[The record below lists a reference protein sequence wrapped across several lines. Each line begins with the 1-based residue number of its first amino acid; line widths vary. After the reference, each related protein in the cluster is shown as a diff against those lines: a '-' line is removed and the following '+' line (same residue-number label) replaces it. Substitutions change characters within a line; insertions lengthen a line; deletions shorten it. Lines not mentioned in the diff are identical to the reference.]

1 MPQRT
6 SARRSGDTAPKRI
19 VNELTR
25 RWARSHEPESRN
37 GLVGDALDLVD
48 RVVLAVD
55 RQQRRRLGEIDRID
69 HALYLGRDSDGI
81 GRAVGRGRGELVPAI
96 RPLRA
101 VVASAA
107 PGEGLIVA
115 GVDGVAAV
123 EDGLAGAVGARDG
136 DVATSRCRPIPGH
149 RT

>member
-1 MPQRT
+1 MNRYLQR
-6 SARRSGDTAPKRI
+6 RR
-19 VNELTR
+19 R
-25 RWARSHEPESRN
+25 R

-69 HALYLGRDSDGI
+69 HALYLGRDSHGI
-81 GRAVGRGRGELVPAI
+81 ACGVGCGGGQLVFAV

-101 VVASAA
+101 VVAFAA

-115 GVDGVAAV
+115 GVDGVAAG
-123 EDGLAGAVGARDG
+123 EDGLAGAVGDRDG
-136 DVATSRCRPIPGH
+136 DVGIVRVAPRWP
-149 RT
+149 